1 MRVSKNQALLVFFV
15 LLSLVGAIAIVQLL
29 ADRDTNDYSQTL
41 SSNTPEISVIDSAQ
55 SSSTGSSH
63 TLRELIDLNQFDS
76 FFARTQKLLELLEAT
91 NVKTLKEYWK
101 QSKHVDRRSFRE
113 EIQIRIIQRWAKL
126 NPVEALKLI
135 TRESVATHM
144 QNLLKAVFLEW
155 SHSDI
160 DKAIRYA
167 GNLDQVNKEAAVASI
182 VLAREDLPI
191 SRRRDIGKQLG
202 CEWIALEI
210 LGNVLREPLIDE
222 PDLEWASFI
231 LEHEAYL
238 DTLTPEQSKLMAY
251 IAYHWILR
259 DGAEVI
265 TRMREMLPQNISL
278 TETLEFVVRKLQ
290 TTRPRLALEL
300 VNVLVNHGLDF
311 GFRDLGTNLVRNW
324 AEVEPDQALNATFA
338 VEAHSL
344 RRELQKTVLETIAEG
359 DPYILLDQ
367 LDEIPLEVRAR
378 AHEIALLEIAKNHP
392 ESVLGMLSD
401 VADSKARER
410 IEAAVIEHWAIKDI
424 GSLLQWIESNNK
436 STDTREEMTR
446 DALNMLA
453 RTDPDLALEVAS
465 ALPIGSNGEG
475 MEVRVLDWIAITDLD
490 RSIALLHHVR
500 PGATRVRGYDTTIA
514 MSIFAGELEQ
524 AIELFV
530 QLCELEPSGPDLA
543 LPFLVGDAPERLF
556 TSLDRVSSD
565 AAKASA
571 ARSLLYWYEDDD
583 LFSED
588 QLSVLR
594 EMVKPRSGR

>member
-1 MRVSKNQALLVFFV
+1 MRISKNQVFLVFFV
-15 LLSLVGAIAIVQLL
+15 LLSLVGAIAIGQLL

-101 QSKHVDRRSFRE
+101 QSKHVDRRNFRE

-202 CEWIALEI
+202 CEWIALEV
-210 LGNVLREPLIDE
+210 LGNVLSEPLIDE

-290 TTRPRLALEL
+290 TTRPQLALEL

-338 VEAHSL
+338 VEARSL
-344 RRELQKTVLETIAEG
+344 RRELQKTVLETIAKS
-359 DPYILLDQ
+359 DPYLLLDQ

-401 VADSKARER
+401 VADSKARDR
-410 IEAAVIEHWAIKDI
+410 IEAVVIEHWAIKDI

-543 LPFLVGDAPERLF
+543 LPFLVGDTPERLF
-556 TSLDRVSSD
+556 KSLDRVSSD
-565 AAKASA
+565 EAKANA